1 MKPDF
6 RAFVE
11 AAEFLGQ
18 REQKYI
24 IEQMERAL
32 DDGTYF
38 VAFVGH
44 YSAGKSR
51 LINNL
56 LGRDLLPVGITETTP
71 LLTYICYGAQETAKI
86 HYCDGAVQIIPVEQI
101 KELRQGRNSTDMD
114 KLEYIE
120 IFLPVEYLRNGMIL
134 VDTPGVNTVIERHQ
148 RLLSSTLALA
158 SKVVYV
164 AGHAISAVD
173 EETLGIINERGLD
186 LSFVRTHF
194 DELKAQE
201 DDPDDVIRSDLEM
214 LARFGLAPESCFHLS
229 NLSDSKWYGGIES
242 LRKTLADK
250 GVNAQEELLRAAE
263 EKLRSLAGQFIPALE
278 ERKAVLEALINNDK
292 EALETKKRDCE
303 RRIQSIEQ
311 NILARRKRIEA
322 QMAQYKRSLGGEI
335 SRRAKEELEESA
347 RRISNASSEIK
358 SGAEMSALFK
368 DEAGSWLDKLSMD
381 IDELCNVALKEINE
395 DNAELMRAVDM
406 DEDAIPVI
414 DNYEELIDTQD
425 DNVERLCSQL
435 QQIVQNRS
443 AIEASLQS
451 LENSPD
457 VADLKQNLIELEKHI
472 MELRQEYTSFP
483 EYEPQLIDASDG
495 SPQPSQIMKTLGN
508 AADWV
513 LMLAPGAS
521 LGAVAGKLAK
531 ATKVTRFVAKAL
543 GGAEKVTKIIA
554 KGDSIKDTL
563 YALRNMKKTYATA
576 KRIKKAEQIMGS
588 VGTVAKL
595 SGLFDCLTVEHW
607 AEKLGKQ
614 FDSPPQLIED
624 EEYKE
629 QYLSE
634 KRAIE
639 QSILREQ
646 QKAYQ
651 KKREMKLYKDKKSQL
666 EAELNANNVD
676 EERVRWELEKR
687 KSKIRAEAQKKAH
700 RNWCQECAQRF
711 TQQMTTVLKNIISRV
726 EEEVPERIDRYQQE
740 QIEALLEKLLGA
752 RQEYDALQQTD
763 PSKYVES
770 IEEAASIL
778 ERLKLKRV
786 QDSSHV
792 R

>member
-563 YALRNMKKTYATA
+563 YALRNMGKTYATA